1 MGIDWV
7 EYNDEHK
14 QLETLVR
21 SVDRSGDYC
30 VHGKLVAYMPR
41 LEVSPVG
48 TISFPVPDVHAASLI
63 RVAERAPYGRGTETV
78 LDTNVRDCWQID
90 SAKVQLG
97 GAVWDKTFASILA
110 KVAQGLGCP
119 RKRLSA
125 RLYKL
130 LVYET
135 GGFFTAHRDSEKAA
149 GMVATLVVVL
159 PAVGEGGELVV
170 RHKDREKVIDMCV
183 SDPYEL
189 AYAAFYADCSHET
202 LPLRAGHRVSLV
214 YNVILSGKGSD
225 DLSRAPDFAG
235 HAKSIAAL
243 LSDWSRSDG
252 AARQLVWVLDHH
264 YSAAGLSFATL
275 KGLDDA
281 VARVL
286 AQATRQADCSLHA
299 AVLRIEEYGPA
310 SWPSMARTIPPI
322 TTLAAWRTPTAGWTA
337 GLPLAEPARRT
348 ARFR

>member
-235 HAKSIAAL
+235 HAKSIAAPIRL
-243 LSDWSRSDG
+243 EPIGRG
-252 AARQLVWVLDHH
+252 C
-264 YSAAGLSFATL
+264 
-275 KGLDDA
+275 K
-281 VARVL
+281 
-286 AQATRQADCSLHA
+286 ATRVGAGSSLQRGWPVVRDA
-299 AVLRIEEYGPA
+299 EGTRRRGCAGPRAGDSA
-310 SWPSMARTIPPI
+310 SRLQ
-322 TTLAAWRTPTAGWTA
+322 LACGGAPH
-337 GLPLAEPARRT
+337 
-348 ARFR
+348 